1 MTSTD
6 LIKPSVDRSK
16 PLAVTGRLK
25 RAIELMVWEGLTRDD
40 AAVKAGLRPHSLYVA
55 FRKPHVKSYYLAEIE
70 VLRLSGRAKRLHR
83 LDALAMQDENKNAA
97 VAAIKVADQIP
108 DELQGRF
115 GASDQRP
122 GVTIKIINL
131 PAPQPPA
138 STIDVTATRSAI
150 AIPVA
155 SDRSPIQSHQKTP
168 DEMDE

>member
-6 LIKPSVDRSK
+6 LTKLSADRSK

-55 FRKPHVKSYYLAEIE
+55 FRKPHVKSYYLAEVE

-97 VAAIKVADQIP
+97 VAAIKVADAIP
-108 DELQGRF
+108 DELPQRF
-115 GASDQRP
+115 GTGAQTP
-122 GVTIKIINL
+122 GVTIRIIQVA
-131 PAPQPPA
+131 APVSAPMV
-138 STIDVTATRSAI
+138 DVTAGRPAI
-150 AIPVA
+150 ANPIA
-155 SDRSPIQSHQKTP
+155 SDRSPILSHQKTR
-168 DEMDE
+168 DEMGE